1 MNMSESL
8 LQCVACR
15 VTGKAKVVSHG
26 GSGDGGGMLDK
37 LKQIKEA
44 LGICAA
50 IPTDAI
56 GEANQQMGLPT
67 EGPLPKQVDALMAEL
82 GLS

>member
-1 MNMSESL
+1 MAAWKKNPIKGIVSSS
-8 LQCVACR
+8 R
-15 VTGKAKVVSHG
+15 SVSHG

-37 LKQIKEA
+37 VKQIKEA
-44 LGICAA
+44 LGIRAA

-67 EGPLPKQVDALMAEL
+67 EGPLPKQVDALMAGL

>member
-1 MNMSESL
+1 MAAWKKNPIKGIVSSS
-8 LQCVACR
+8 R
-15 VTGKAKVVSHG
+15 SVSHG

-37 LKQIKEA
+37 VKQIKEA
-44 LGICAA
+44 LGIRAAA
-50 IPTDAI
+50 IPKEAI